1 MNKFSVL
8 AFTALLMVAGAGPAG
23 AAIMLANGQV
33 MGAVTFAN
41 ETLPSAGRDTVDGVT
56 YYKVMNATDDGTT
69 NDVDESEL
77 LAVIYRPGITMGVSN
92 DTVGLTVD
100 LMGIRFPASGA
111 FSATVADIVNTR
123 YCNKTTSTLCT
134 TWADLSSPAASQVME
149 PTQRVFTFTGG
160 APSGSIGDDVDDATV
175 GRTELELKVTLMSVL
190 IPADSS
196 GSIMITTSRD
206 ITGVGRVAVARNFP
220 AAIMTAPALRESAET
235 QMTPG
240 LSATANVL
248 HDFMQFH
255 PVLTRTGSSEK
266 VAKLGYIMSSVSGK
280 AAAAEATPDELK
292 MQLYDAMDGM
302 KVSMLSDITNGAEG
316 VITVMGDF
324 SFVERAT
331 LRSGCTTTGDDR
343 MDTDARDSVTTY
355 STEKVEAM
363 VGDGTKKYL
372 CLYVDGETEIPEG
385 GYEATIA
392 YAKKTDDVY
401 AMAPMSK
408 GPYSLGAIGRD
419 GTTVHIPYLT
429 TVEGKNH
436 RIVMSNRSTAAANY
450 SFSFRSETGTMANRG
465 MAAQGTLAGGA
476 TVVMNVRDVVV
487 IEGNS
492 RRTAASV
499 TFVADPKYI
508 DVSTTLT
515 NRATGAQSTQTH
527 SQNRSSM

>member
-1 MNKFSVL
+1 MNRFSVL

-56 YYKVMNATDDGTT
+56 YYKVSNATDDNATT
-69 NDVDESEL
+69 DVDESEL
-77 LAVIYRPGITMGVSN
+77 LAVIYRPGITMGGDD

-100 LMGIRFPASGA
+100 LMGIRFPDSGA
-111 FSATVADIVNTR
+111 FPVTNIVETR

-134 TWADLSSPAASQVME
+134 DWANITPGAASQVME
-149 PTQRVFTFTGG
+149 PTQRIFTFDGG
-160 APSGSIGDDVDDATV
+160 TPGGSVADNPAEAAE

-206 ITGVGRVAVARNFP
+206 ITGVGRTSVARNFP

-280 AAAAEATPDELK
+280 AAAAAATPDELK